1 LSGFVHYRQ
10 IYYTLDFD
18 LGGRTGMCPKL
29 LLFFILCSLTLSVV
43 GCGGGG
49 NSPENT
55 VRNNNSNAVKANTT
69 NPLEVATPT
78 PEQTTNNAPTLT
90 PVFKAFCDA
99 WVRSDEAA
107 LRKVYSSD
115 TIKSFELEMKAEK
128 AKSLIKF
135 LEDTDR
141 VSGTPCDVTNEKITG
156 DMAVGKIRSNRYP
169 NGIDVV
175 FVKENG
181 EWKLTN
187 RSPVLDSV
195 KKSTNGAAK

>member
-1 LSGFVHYRQ
+1 MYS
-10 IYYTLDFD
+10 
-18 LGGRTGMCPKL
+18 KL
-29 LLFFILCSLTLSVV
+29 ILFIIACLLAFAMT

-49 NSPENT
+49 SPENT
-55 VRNNNSNAVKANTT
+55 PRNTNANANATKANTA

-99 WVRSDEAA
+99 WVKNDEAT

-115 TIKSFELEMKAEK
+115 TIKSFEVEMKAEK
-128 AKSLIKF
+128 AKSLIKY
-135 LEDTDR
+135 LEDLDR
-141 VSGTPCDVTNEKITG
+141 VSGTPCEVTNEKVTG
-156 DMAVGKIRSNRYP
+156 DTAVGKIHSNRYP
-169 NGIDVV
+169 NGIDVI

-195 KKSTNGAAK
+195 KKPASGSNSAK